1 MPYFNNINF
10 FQEMLEMKNRLVDA
24 QNSLDLAEAR
34 LHDHNLL
41 DENMAAMLAKV
52 RVQSEAEMRRFK
64 EESELTYQN
73 SVSVST
79 II

>member
-1 MPYFNNINF
+1 MSYFNNINF